1 MGTVYQTPG
10 VYYET
15 VDATSAAI
23 SGIRTDIAGFVGIAD
38 RGAIDVP
45 IPVESWRQFQA
56 RFGTFTGVGYLAYA
70 VRAFFENGGRRCW
83 VVRVASRD
91 AAAGAKAA
99 TTTLLQSA
107 TVTPVW
113 SIQASSEGVWGNALT
128 VRAVQTSQGQTM
140 ADLSTS
146 TPDYTTVA
154 STTGFVRGTLVRL
167 SQQGGAIVI
176 YKVVSD
182 IDPVKRRL
190 LWRQDRADRRL
201 PYDAPL
207 VGIDLNQPLRIESVE
222 FTLLVSEGGIPAEMY
237 EGVSLIPEHP
247 SYGPTLFAPVKPPT
261 DLDAERGIPAAPSRM
276 TIVELRPNYGGDPS
290 VARPAFMDVQPSDI
304 ADTSE
309 LTLDGGSDGLAL
321 LDTYDFTG
329 EDPAPDDSDQ
339 MKAMKLRGF
348 RALGL
353 ISEVSIVAI
362 PDINIQPE
370 LPPQKAPL
378 PPCIPDPCL
387 PHPSTVAAVPKPAA
401 PVELP
406 PIFSD
411 DDIYRVQADLMQH
424 CEERQDRFAVL
435 DPPFN
440 TATDPTLGISAVQ
453 AWRTRFDSSY
463 AALYY
468 PWTLV
473 VDPLRGPGQ
482 LVRAIPPSGHVV
494 GQYANT
500 DVTVGVHKAPAN
512 VSLGWIQDVS
522 ATLTAPEHGV
532 LNDAGINV
540 IRALAGRGVR
550 VMGART
556 MSSDPSW
563 RFVNVRRLIL
573 MIMKAVDLSTQWAVF
588 EPNDD
593 TTRSKLSLALITY
606 LGTLWQQGALAGA
619 SMQAAFFVKCDSD
632 NNTPDDVSNGRLT
645 VDVGV
650 APAIPFEF
658 VVLRVWRAGNELE
671 FAETSVTGRR
681 S

>member
-15 VDATSAAI
+15 VDASSATI

-38 RGAIDVP
+38 RGALDVP
-45 IPVESWRQFQA
+45 VPVESWRQFQA

-91 AAAGAKAA
+91 PIAGATAA
-99 TTTLLQSA
+99 SA
-107 TVTPVW
+107 TVTSSVAATPVW
-113 SIQASSEGVWGNALT
+113 SIQASSQGVWGNALT
-128 VRAVQTSQGQTM
+128 VRMVQTSRAQTM

-146 TPDYTTVA
+146 TGDYTTVA
-154 STTGFVRGTLVRL
+154 STTGFMRGTLVRL
-167 SQQGGAIVI
+167 SQHGGAIVI

-190 LWRQDRADRRL
+190 IWRQDRPERRL

-207 VGIDLNQPLRIESVE
+207 QGIDPNQPLRIESVE
-222 FTLLVSEGGIPAEMY
+222 YTIIVSEGGIPAEMY
-237 EGVSLIPEHP
+237 EGISLIPEHP
-247 SYGPTLFAPVKPPT
+247 SYGPTMFAPIKPPT
-261 DLDAERGIPAAPSRM
+261 DLDAERGIPAAPPRI
-276 TIVELRPNYGGDPS
+276 TIAELRANYGADPS
-290 VARPAFMDVQPSDI
+290 VPRPMFMDVQ
-304 ADTSE
+304 AGEVAETSE
-309 LTLDGGSDGLAL
+309 LALRGGTDGLAL

-329 EDPAPDDSDQ
+329 EDVAPEDSDQ
-339 MKAMKLRGF
+339 VKAMKLRGF
-348 RALGL
+348 RALGM

-362 PDINIQPE
+362 PDIHIHPE

-387 PHPSTVAAVPKPAA
+387 PHPNNIAATPKPTA

-406 PIFSD
+406 TIFSD
-411 DDIYRVQADLMQH
+411 DDIYRVQADLIQH
-424 CEERQDRFAVL
+424 CEEMHDRFAVL
-435 DPPFN
+435 DPPYN
-440 TATDPTLGISAVQ
+440 MATDPTLGISAVQ
-453 AWRTRFDSSY
+453 AWRTRFDSSF

-482 LVRAIPPSGHVV
+482 LTRAIPPSGHVV

-500 DVTVGVHKAPAN
+500 DITVGVHKAPAN
-512 VSLGWIQDVS
+512 APLGWIQDVS
-522 ATLTAPEHGV
+522 AALTAPEHGV

-540 IRALAGRGVR
+540 VRAVPGRGIR
-550 VMGART
+550 LMGART
-556 MSSDPSW
+556 MSSDSSW

-593 TTRSKLSLALITY
+593 MTRSKLRLALITY
-606 LGTLWQQGALAGA
+606 LSTLWQHGALTGA
-619 SMQAAFFVKCDSD
+619 SMEEAFFVKCDSD
-632 NNTPDDVSNGRLT
+632 NNTPDDTRNGRLI
-645 VDVGV
+645 VDIGV

-671 FAETSVTGRR
+671 FAESSSSGRR